1 MAEVGP
7 SDEELMDQV
16 VRGDQSAF
24 QALYE
29 RHSIRLF
36 SMARRITGDSG
47 CAEELLQ
54 DTFFQLWQKASRF
67 DLTRG
72 SLIGWLLTITRHRAL
87 SRLRRND
94 YRFSEP
100 FLDEVTLVNNMA
112 ASSLDRQITSELVAT
127 ALANLP
133 KAQLEVISL
142 AYFSGLT
149 CEEIAVRT
157 KTPVG
162 TTKTR
167 LRSALKTMKKTLSEP
182 AVAAQEIS
190 EQVPFTLE
198 SILIT
203 EQLRCRARREPR
215 VAQEAECL
223 HHLAETVAN
232 SPQLLVDTFL
242 KIAVELCGAGTAGLS
257 LLETQSS
264 GEQVFRWTNLAGRL
278 ANAVGGTT
286 PRNHSPCGVTLDRNS
301 PQLFFYPARY
311 FEYFKQVDVPIVEG
325 LVIPFHVGTETEG
338 VGTETEGTV
347 WIVSHDEESKFD
359 SEDVRIMR
367 SLTEF
372 AACAL
377 HLSKT
382 LPMHPPLE

>member
-1 MAEVGP
+1 MADVWP

-24 QALYE
+24 EALYD

-47 CAEELLQ
+47 SAEELLQ
-54 DTFFQLWQKASRF
+54 DAFFQLWQKASRF

-87 SRLRRND
+87 SRLRHNKH
-94 YRFSEP
+94 RFSEP
-100 FLDEVTLVNNMA
+100 FLDEVTLTKNVGA
-112 ASSLDRQITSELVAT
+112 TILDQQITSELVAT
-127 ALANLP
+127 ALAGLP
-133 KAQLEVISL
+133 KAQLEVVTL

-157 KTPVG
+157 KAPVG

-167 LRSALKTMKKTLSEP
+167 LRSALKRMKKALSDP
-182 AVAAQEIS
+182 SVAAQEA
-190 EQVPFTLE
+190 QQPVTFTLE

-203 EQLRCRARREPR
+203 EQLVCRARREPR

-223 HHLAETVAN
+223 HNLAETVAS
-232 SPQLLVDTFL
+232 SPELLIDTFL
-242 KIAVELCGAGTAGLS
+242 KIPLELCGAGTTGLS
-257 LLETQSS
+257 LLEMQSS
-264 GEQVFRWTNLAGRL
+264 GEQVFRWTNLVGRL

-286 PRNHSPCGVTLDRNS
+286 PRNFSPCGVTLDRDS
-301 PQLFFYPARY
+301 PQLFSYPARY

-325 LVIPFHVGTETEG
+325 LVIPFHVGA
-338 VGTETEGTV
+338 ETEGTV
-347 WIVSHDEESKFD
+347 WIVSHDEQAKFD
-359 SEDVRIMR
+359 AEDVRIMS

-377 HLSKT
+377 HLFRT
-382 LPMHPPLE
+382 LPMHPPFE

>member
-1 MAEVGP
+1 MADVWP

-24 QALYE
+24 KALYD

-36 SMARRITGDSG
+36 SMARRIIGDSAS
-47 CAEELLQ
+47 AEELLQ

-67 DLTRG
+67 DLARG

-87 SRLRRND
+87 SRLRHNKHRL
-94 YRFSEP
+94 SEP
-100 FLDEVTLVNNMA
+100 FLDEVTLTKNMGA
-112 ASSLDRQITSELVAT
+112 TILDQQITSELVAT
-127 ALANLP
+127 ALAGLP
-133 KAQLEVISL
+133 KAQLEVIIL

-157 KTPVG
+157 NTPLG

-167 LRSALKTMKKTLSEP
+167 LRSALKTMKETLSEP
-182 AVAAQEIS
+182 GAVAHESPQ
-190 EQVPFTLE
+190 QGPFTLE
-198 SILIT
+198 NILIT
-203 EQLRCRARREPR
+203 EQLMRRARREPR

-223 HHLAETVAN
+223 HNLAETVAG
-232 SPQLLVDTFL
+232 SPELLIDTFL
-242 KIAVELCGAGTAGLS
+242 KIPLELCGAGTTGLS
-257 LLETQSS
+257 LLETQPS

-286 PRNHSPCGVTLDRNS
+286 PRNFSPCGVTLDRNS
-301 PQLFFYPARY
+301 PQLFSYPARY

-338 VGTETEGTV
+338 TV
-347 WIVSHDEESKFD
+347 WIVSHDERSKFD
-359 SEDVRIMR
+359 AEDVRIMS

-372 AACAL
+372 VGCAT

-382 LPMHPPLE
+382 LPMHPPFE